1 MEQLNIVA
9 KLKDYFHKYKYVLLI
24 VAVGIILMLWPEQ
37 NTGTSNTASATPEIV
52 EPEMETQLEA
62 ILSKISGA
70 GRVEVMLTTARGE
83 ETLYQLDS
91 DQTDTQSRQDTVIIS
106 GSDRAQNGLVTQINP
121 PTYLG
126 AIVVCDGAD
135 EPTVRLNIVQAVSNA
150 TGLGADSI
158 SVLKMK

>member
-1 MEQLNIVA
+1 MEQLNFA
-9 KLKDYFHKYKYVLLI
+9 TKLKDFFQKYKYVLLI
-24 VAVGIILMLWPEQ
+24 VAVGIVLMLWPEQ
-37 NTGTSNTASATPEIV
+37 HTGTSNTAPVTPEIA

-91 DQTDTQSRQDTVIIS
+91 DRTDTQARQDTVIIS

-150 TGLGADSI
+150 TGLGADNI